1 MKGPMKKHL
10 TLPILAVL
18 CLFAV
23 SAPVNAG
30 TTTLYYPDKDSAL
43 FSIVAPDD
51 WEVTGIDEVG
61 EFANLQSPKGGI
73 LQFRATKFDS
83 EDEAKAE
90 IEAIANDTG
99 EFLGETY
106 TDIKLND
113 AEDLT
118 GGLSG
123 AKLTGS
129 AKDKDGNDVLVLSAV
144 IVLDPTTVAE
154 VWAAVYPD
162 EKAEVTAANGILE
175 SFTPASN

>member
-10 TLPILAVL
+10 TLPLIAIL

-23 SAPVNAG
+23 SAQTNAG
-30 TTTLYYPDKDSAL
+30 TTTLYYPDKDSAM

-51 WEVTGIDEVG
+51 WEITGIDEVG

-73 LQFRATKFDS
+73 LQFRATKFDT
-83 EDEAKAE
+83 EKEALAE
-90 IEAIANDTG
+90 IEAISEDTV
-99 EFLGETY
+99 EFLSENY

-118 GGLSG
+118 GNLAG
-123 AKLTGS
+123 AKLTGA
-129 AKDKDGNDVLVLSAV
+129 AKDKDGNEVLILSAL
-144 IVLDPTTVAE
+144 IILDPTTVAE

-162 EKAEVTAANGILE
+162 EKAEVAAANGILE